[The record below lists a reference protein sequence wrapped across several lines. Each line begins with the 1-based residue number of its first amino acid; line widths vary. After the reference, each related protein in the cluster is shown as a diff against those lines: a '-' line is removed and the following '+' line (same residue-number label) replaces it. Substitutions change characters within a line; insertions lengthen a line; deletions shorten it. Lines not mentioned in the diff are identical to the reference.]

1 MMMRALLQTKGC
13 RRFPTPIKVR
23 LFSEAQDA
31 MALVP
36 AFHIH
41 NFESSVLFS
50 YPQAKLC
57 PPSASEYCLVLKLA
71 GIANMIIEAESSLY
85 YTTLLTQQLRCDH
98 KDHDVNFGLE
108 SAAQDQY
115 K

>member
-1 MMMRALLQTKGC
+1 MMCVLLQTKGC
-13 RRFPTPIKVR
+13 TRFPTPIDVK

-31 MALVP
+31 MPLMP
-36 AFHIH
+36 AFHVH
-41 NFESSVLFS
+41 SFESSVFFS

-57 PPSASEYCLVLKLA
+57 PTSASECSLVLKLA
-71 GIANMIIEAESSLY
+71 GVTNMILEAESSLY
-85 YTTLLTQQLRCDH
+85 YTTMLTQQLWYNDNDCD
-98 KDHDVNFGLE
+98 VIVGLE